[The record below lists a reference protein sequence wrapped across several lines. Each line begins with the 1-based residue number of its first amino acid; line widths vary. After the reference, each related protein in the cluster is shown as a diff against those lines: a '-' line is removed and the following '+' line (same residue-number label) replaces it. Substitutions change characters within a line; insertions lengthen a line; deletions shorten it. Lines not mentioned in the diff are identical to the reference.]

1 MSAQELNAATVES
14 AEQAGG
20 AAPATPKRRG
30 NRLRIALGV
39 IVICQLMV
47 IIDGTV
53 VNVALAKIQEDLDFS
68 ASGLAW
74 VQSAYS
80 LAFGG
85 LLLLGGRAGDMFGRL
100 RLFIGGLAL
109 FTLASLAAGLAPSAG
124 ALIAARAAQGV
135 GGAFAAPA
143 SLALLATTFKDGTER
158 QRALGV
164 FSMIAGLGLTLGL
177 ILGGLLSTASWRWV
191 FVINV
196 PFGIGVIALAR
207 PFLQDTPR
215 HPARFDVAGAAVST
229 AGTASLVYGFT
240 RAAADG
246 WSDGLAVAML
256 AVGIV
261 LLLGFLAIEANVS
274 QPIMPLRLFG
284 ERSRAGAYIN
294 MLFMS
299 GAMGGLFFFL
309 SLFIQRV
316 LDLSPL
322 QTGLAFVPMAAV
334 QFGGARTAP
343 KLVARFGPKAVT
355 IAGTLAAMVSAIWL
369 TRLDGTSTY
378 PGGLVGPL
386 ILLGLGVGLAF
397 MPLNMVIL
405 AGLPPRD
412 TGSASGLLQC
422 LQQVGLAVGIAV
434 LTTVYSTSLRDSAHH
449 PNPALS
455 PQEQLHHNL
464 GEGIADSFV
473 VLVAFLAVALTVA
486 ALVFTRRPRPAP
498 AVAVSASPQS
508 TRSDS

>member
-1 MSAQELNAATVES
+1 MSAQELDTVAAES
-14 AEQAGG
+14 AGQVGDVAS
-20 AAPATPKRRG
+20 AAPARRD

-47 IIDGTV
+47 IIDGTI
-53 VNVALAKIQEDLDFS
+53 VNVALAKIQKDLDFS
-68 ASGLAW
+68 PSSLAW
-74 VQSAYS
+74 IQSAYS

-85 LLLLGGRAGDMFGRL
+85 LLLLGGRAGDVFGRL

-124 ALIAARAAQGV
+124 ALITARAAQGV
-135 GGAFAAPA
+135 GAAFAAPA

-229 AGTASLVYGFT
+229 AGMVSLVYGFI
-240 RAAADG
+240 RAASDG

-256 AVGIV
+256 AAGVV
-261 LLLGFLAIEANVS
+261 LLLGFLAIEANVG

-284 ERSRAGAYIN
+284 ARSRAGAYIN
-294 MLFMS
+294 MLFLS
-299 GAMGGLFFFL
+299 AAMGSTFFFL

-322 QTGLAFVPMAAV
+322 QTGLAFLPMAAV
-334 QFGGARTAP
+334 QFGSARTAP
-343 KLVARFGPKAVT
+343 KLVARLGPKAV
-355 IAGTLAAMVSAIWL
+355 IMAGTLVAMVAALWL
-369 TRLDGTSTY
+369 TQLDGTTTY

-386 ILLGLGVGLAF
+386 ILVGLGIGLAF

-405 AGLPPRD
+405 AELPPRD

-422 LQQVGLAVGIAV
+422 LQQIGLAVGIAV

-455 PQEQLHHNL
+455 PQEQLHHDL
-464 GEGIADSFV
+464 GKGIAASFV
-473 VLVAFLAVALTVA
+473 VLVAFIAVALAVTV
-486 ALVFTRRPRPAP
+486 LVFKRRPRPVP
-498 AVAVSASPQS
+498 AVAVPASPQS
-508 TRSDS
+508 TSSDA